1 MLTAAL
7 ALASYLLGAVPF
19 GLLIGWARGVDVR
32 QHGSGNIGATN
43 VGRVLGRPW
52 GLLCLALDVLK
63 GFAPTFTASFLL
75 ARPPIDAWTL
85 VQWILIAA
93 AAVIGHTFPVYLRF
107 RGGKGVAT
115 TIGVALGIYPYFA
128 VPMVVSLL
136 VYAALRQATG
146 IVSVGSL
153 SLALTFPL
161 AVWGYMQY
169 ANLPGDRFW
178 PLPAVAALLAL
189 LIVARHHAN
198 IARLIRGQ
206 EAGPTEPT
214 SS

>member
-1 MLTAAL
+1 MLTIAL

-19 GLLIGWARGVDVR
+19 GLLIGCARGVDVR

-63 GFAPTFTASFLL
+63 GFVPTFAASFLL
-75 ARPPIDAWTL
+75 ARPPIDAWAL
-85 VQWILIAA
+85 VQWIFIAA
-93 AAVIGHTFPVYLRF
+93 AAVLGHTFPVYLQF

-128 VPMVVSLL
+128 VPMIASLL
-136 VYAALRQATG
+136 VYAVLRYATG

-161 AVWGYMQY
+161 AVWGYMRY
-169 ANLPGDRFW
+169 ASLPGDRFW
-178 PLPAVAALLAL
+178 PLPAVAALLGL
-189 LIVARHHAN
+189 LIVVRHHAN
-198 IARLIRGQ
+198 IARLFRGQ
-206 EAGPTEPT
+206 ETGPTEPT
-214 SS
+214 SG